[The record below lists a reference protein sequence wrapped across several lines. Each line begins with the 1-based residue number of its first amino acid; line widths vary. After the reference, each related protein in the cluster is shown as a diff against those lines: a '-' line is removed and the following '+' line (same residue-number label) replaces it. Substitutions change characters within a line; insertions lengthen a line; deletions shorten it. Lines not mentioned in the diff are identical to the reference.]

1 MDARKAAESGARS
14 GAESE
19 AKSEAKSGTRS
30 KAGLQGPPASR
41 ARAPLDEATPR
52 GESVHARLARSIP
65 SELAVLLGEI
75 ERLETELAVERNRV
89 KELAASADCDALTGV
104 FNRRGFDRELTRSL
118 AYVTRYWTR
127 AALFYVDLD
136 GFKPVNDAHGHAAGD
151 AVLKAV
157 ATTLG
162 CNVRASDTVA
172 RIGGDEFALILWNLG
187 EADAASKSWALEAAV
202 SETVVDWNGATLGVG
217 ASIGF
222 VMITPSDK
230 LDEVL
235 ARADHA
241 MYARK
246 AARKSR
252 LPSAR

>member
-1 MDARKAAESGARS
+1 MDARKAAKAKVGLKSAR
-14 GAESE
+14 A
-19 AKSEAKSGTRS
+19 T
-30 KAGLQGPPASR
+30 R
-41 ARAPLDEATPR
+41 ARAPLDEATVR
-52 GESVHARLARSIP
+52 GAGVYAQLARSIP
-65 SELAVLLGEI
+65 SELGVLLGEI
-75 ERLETELAVERNRV
+75 ERLERELAAERERV
-89 KELAASADCDALTGV
+89 KELEATADIDALTGV
-104 FNRRGFDRELTRSL
+104 FNRRGFERELTRSL

-127 AALFYVDLD
+127 AALLYVDLD
-136 GFKPVNDAHGHAAGD
+136 GFKPVNDSHGHAAGD
-151 AVLKAV
+151 AVLRAV
-157 ATTLG
+157 AATLN

-202 SETVVDWNGATLGVG
+202 SDTMIDWSGTTLSVG

-222 VMITPSDK
+222 AMMTPSDERT
-230 LDEVL
+230 EVL

-252 LPSAR
+252 LPSIG